1 MRKYS
6 KYKYISY
13 LQIVFRHF
21 CCCLD
26 LRDGAIAIA
35 VLEMLI
41 GLGSFGSFANG
52 VNWIAIFIFI
62 PNVASGR
69 SLLYGAIK
77 HNSTAV
83 LVNLILS
90 LLGVVFLIVMSLLT
104 LISGA
109 SMTLVE
115 QRGDQIIM
123 LVLGSIYLLITVIQ
137 IYFWI
142 CVYSY
147 FRKLKSGNLS

>member
-1 MRKYS
+1 MKNYS
-6 KYKYISY
+6 KYRYIFY

-26 LRDGAIAIA
+26 LRDGAMAIA

-52 VNWIAIFIFI
+52 FNWIAILIFL
-62 PNVASGR
+62 PNVASGI

-115 QRGDQIIM
+115 QRGAQIIM
-123 LVLGSIYLLITVIQ
+123 IVLGSIYLLITLIQ

>member
-1 MRKYS
+1 MRNYS
-6 KYKYISY
+6 KHKYIY
-13 LQIVFRHF
+13 HLQIFFRHF

-52 VNWIAIFIFI
+52 FNWIAILIFL
-62 PNVASGR
+62 PNVASGI

-90 LLGVVFLIVMSLLT
+90 LLGVVFLIVMSLLA
-104 LISGA
+104 LIPGA

-115 QRGDQIIM
+115 QRGAQIIM
-123 LVLGSIYLLITVIQ
+123 IVLGSIYLLITLIQ

>member
-1 MRKYS
+1 M
-6 KYKYISY
+6 
-13 LQIVFRHF
+13 
-21 CCCLD
+21 
-26 LRDGAIAIA
+26 AIA
-35 VLEMLI
+35 VLEILI

-52 VNWIAIFIFI
+52 FNWIAILIFI
-62 PNVASGR
+62 PNVASGI

-123 LVLGSIYLLITVIQ
+123 LVLGSIYLLITLIQ

>member
-1 MRKYS
+1 MRSYS
-6 KYKYISY
+6 KHKYIY
-13 LQIVFRHF
+13 HLQIVFRHF

-52 VNWIAIFIFI
+52 FNWIAIFIFI
-62 PNVASGR
+62 PNVASGI

-115 QRGDQIIM
+115 QRGAQIIM
-123 LVLGSIYLLITVIQ
+123 LVLGSIYLLITLIQ

>member
-1 MRKYS
+1 MRNYS
-6 KYKYISY
+6 KHKYIY
-13 LQIVFRHF
+13 HLQIVFRHF

-52 VNWIAIFIFI
+52 FNWIAILIFL
-62 PNVASGR
+62 PNVASGI

-90 LLGVVFLIVMSLLT
+90 LLGVVFLIVMSLVT

-115 QRGDQIIM
+115 QRGAQIIM
-123 LVLGSIYLLITVIQ
+123 LVLGSIYLLITLIQ

>member
-1 MRKYS
+1 MRNYS
-6 KYKYISY
+6 KHKYIY
-13 LQIVFRHF
+13 QIQIVFRHF

-52 VNWIAIFIFI
+52 FNWIAISIFL
-62 PNVASGR
+62 PNVASGI

-90 LLGVVFLIVMSLLT
+90 LVGVVFLIVMSLLT
-104 LISGA
+104 LIPGA
-109 SMTLVE
+109 SMTLIE

-123 LVLGSIYLLITVIQ
+123 LVLGSIYLLITLIQ